1 MILQNLGVSNR
12 VLGFA
17 GFTVI
22 WLRTDLRRRGCRTDF
37 VRLEKGFSRINVKL
51 KGQEGSEINGSGPAV
66 DQAAVQALFERIS
79 TLQKGDI
86 LIISGSVPLS
96 LPQDFMKESWIY

>member
-12 VLGFA
+12 ALGFLA
-17 GFTVI
+17 GFTGDFI
-22 WLRTDLRRRGCRTDF
+22 EKDLRRRGCRTDF

-66 DQAAVQALFERIS
+66 DQAAVQARA
-79 TLQKGDI
+79 
-86 LIISGSVPLS
+86 
-96 LPQDFMKESWIY
+96 